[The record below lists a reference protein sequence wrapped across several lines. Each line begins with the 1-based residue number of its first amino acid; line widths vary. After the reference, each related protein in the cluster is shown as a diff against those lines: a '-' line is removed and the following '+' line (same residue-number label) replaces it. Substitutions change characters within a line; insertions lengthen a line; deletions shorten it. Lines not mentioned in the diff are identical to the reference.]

1 LYRFGTRPV
10 LAKKVRLSRSKL
22 RADRR
27 GMIFLL
33 AGRNV
38 LAAAA
43 L

>member
-10 LAKKVRLSRSKL
+10 LAKKVRSPRSKL
-22 RADRR
+22 RAARR
-27 GMIFLL
+27 GMIFPL

-38 LAAAA
+38 LAVAA